1 MEPKK
6 LGRYEIV
13 QVLGQGA
20 MGIVY
25 KGVDPMIG
33 RTVALKTLKSGS
45 EIPEQQLT
53 EFKRR
58 FAQEAQSAGRLNH
71 RNIVT
76 VYDVG
81 EEEGLAYIAMEFIK
95 GRPLD
100 DLIAEKHPFTIE
112 QIVDIM
118 IQICEGLGYA
128 HKNGVIHRDIK
139 PANIVLTDDQ
149 IAKVTDFGIAK
160 LTSTSATQT
169 GMVVGTP
176 SYMSPEQITGR
187 GVDNRSDIFS
197 IGAVFYELLTYE
209 KAFPGDNITTVMYRV
224 VHENPAPLSI
234 SNAMVPPQ
242 FQAIIERAMAKNPA
256 DRYPD
261 AETMASDIRNYKT
274 ATANM
279 GATQVI
285 NPANYAGATVVM
297 SAPDFSAMSPTG
309 TGSMPSPAAAQT
321 QSIPAASP
329 ASKKSPVALF
339 AGGAVAAILI
349 VLYMMFG
356 GSGDKSSASSA
367 KSSGTGNAS
376 LTLTLNAAEGTAM
389 LDSVH
394 VPIKDAK
401 ISAEKITAGE
411 HELVI
416 QSDGYETY
424 RSKLLFADGET
435 KQFAVELKLAPVKFP
450 AGVDTA
456 YITVSSTDMIK
467 VMTNTGTMLG
477 YSPIQRL
484 PFPSG
489 KHTLVFSKPF
499 YTNQVSEI
507 DARKGKEIKLTP
519 KLQAKRVKANL
530 AGVEPKKIQVYLN
543 SVASESQLKPEKDGV
558 TYSLPLGTNKL
569 IVTADGYKSYEQ
581 ELNLG
586 DDAIP
591 FDVKATL
598 VQGFGSLAITSK
610 PDGADV
616 YVDGKKEGVTPFKM
630 DKIPAGPRDIKV
642 QKGSLLSIKKMN
654 IEADK
659 ENAADFTLAASTGIL
674 KILINPWGNISVDG
688 KPMGASPPLE
698 RLELS
703 PGNHT
708 IKIENPAY
716 KAVTKQVKITVGQ
729 TTTLQYDF

>member
-329 ASKKSPVALF
+329 ASKKSPVALI

-401 ISAEKITAGE
+401 IS
-411 HELVI
+411 
-416 QSDGYETY
+416 
-424 RSKLLFADGET
+424 
-435 KQFAVELKLAPVKFP
+435 
-450 AGVDTA
+450 
-456 YITVSSTDMIK
+456 
-467 VMTNTGTMLG
+467 
-477 YSPIQRL
+477 
-484 PFPSG
+484 
-489 KHTLVFSKPF
+489 
-499 YTNQVSEI
+499 
-507 DARKGKEIKLTP
+507 
-519 KLQAKRVKANL
+519 
-530 AGVEPKKIQVYLN
+530 
-543 SVASESQLKPEKDGV
+543 
-558 TYSLPLGTNKL
+558 
-569 IVTADGYKSYEQ
+569 
-581 ELNLG
+581 
-586 DDAIP
+586 
-591 FDVKATL
+591 
-598 VQGFGSLAITSK
+598 
-610 PDGADV
+610 
-616 YVDGKKEGVTPFKM
+616 
-630 DKIPAGPRDIKV
+630 
-642 QKGSLLSIKKMN
+642 
-654 IEADK
+654 
-659 ENAADFTLAASTGIL
+659 
-674 KILINPWGNISVDG
+674 
-688 KPMGASPPLE
+688 
-698 RLELS
+698 
-703 PGNHT
+703 
-708 IKIENPAY
+708 
-716 KAVTKQVKITVGQ
+716 
-729 TTTLQYDF
+729 

>member
-285 NPANYAGATVVM
+285 
-297 SAPDFSAMSPTG
+297 
-309 TGSMPSPAAAQT
+309 
-321 QSIPAASP
+321 
-329 ASKKSPVALF
+329 
-339 AGGAVAAILI
+339 
-349 VLYMMFG
+349 
-356 GSGDKSSASSA
+356 
-367 KSSGTGNAS
+367 
-376 LTLTLNAAEGTAM
+376 
-389 LDSVH
+389 
-394 VPIKDAK
+394 
-401 ISAEKITAGE
+401 
-411 HELVI
+411 
-416 QSDGYETY
+416 
-424 RSKLLFADGET
+424 
-435 KQFAVELKLAPVKFP
+435 
-450 AGVDTA
+450 
-456 YITVSSTDMIK
+456 
-467 VMTNTGTMLG
+467 
-477 YSPIQRL
+477 
-484 PFPSG
+484 
-489 KHTLVFSKPF
+489 
-499 YTNQVSEI
+499 
-507 DARKGKEIKLTP
+507 
-519 KLQAKRVKANL
+519 
-530 AGVEPKKIQVYLN
+530 
-543 SVASESQLKPEKDGV
+543 
-558 TYSLPLGTNKL
+558 
-569 IVTADGYKSYEQ
+569 
-581 ELNLG
+581 
-586 DDAIP
+586 
-591 FDVKATL
+591 
-598 VQGFGSLAITSK
+598 
-610 PDGADV
+610 
-616 YVDGKKEGVTPFKM
+616 
-630 DKIPAGPRDIKV
+630 
-642 QKGSLLSIKKMN
+642 
-654 IEADK
+654 
-659 ENAADFTLAASTGIL
+659 
-674 KILINPWGNISVDG
+674 
-688 KPMGASPPLE
+688 
-698 RLELS
+698 
-703 PGNHT
+703 
-708 IKIENPAY
+708 
-716 KAVTKQVKITVGQ
+716 
-729 TTTLQYDF
+729 